1 MSFLWPWMLAG
12 LVLVPVLVVVYRKLL
27 RRREEAR
34 AQWGETAGPGAIS
47 RRRHVPPV
55 LMLIGLT
62 ALLIGLARPQAMVAL
77 PHIEGTVILAFDV
90 SSSMAADDLEPV
102 QGAARPTRLD
112 AAKTAAR
119 AFIEDQPPAVRL
131 GVVAFSGGGLVIQKP
146 TDDRQAVLDA
156 LDQLTPQGATSLGDG
171 IFASLNALS
180 ETPIAL
186 DPAALEA
193 GEAIDIGDFPS
204 AVVVLL
210 TDGENTVSPDPL
222 LVAQLAADAG
232 VRIYPIGL
240 GTAEGVVLELEGF
253 RILSRLDETVLRQIA
268 DVTNGAYYHASDAQT
283 LSDIYRDVDLHMT
296 IRGESMEVTAVFAGI
311 GLLLLL
317 IGGGLAL
324 AWYGRM
330 P

>member
-1 MSFLWPWMLAG
+1 M
-12 LVLVPVLVVVYRKLL
+12 
-27 RRREEAR
+27 
-34 AQWGETAGPGAIS
+34 
-47 RRRHVPPV
+47 

-62 ALLIGLARPQAMVAL
+62 ALLIGLARPRAMVAL

-90 SSSMAADDLEPV
+90 SSSMAADDPEPL
-102 QGAARPTRLD
+102 QGADQPTRLD

-146 TDDRQAVLDA
+146 TDDRQAVLEA
-156 LDQLTPQGATSLGDG
+156 LDQLTPQGSTSLGDG

-186 DPAALEA
+186 DPAALEE
-193 GEAIDIGDFPS
+193 GDTVDIGDFPS
-204 AVVVLL
+204 AIVVLL
-210 TDGENTVSPDPL
+210 TDGENTDSPDPL
-222 LVAQLAADAG
+222 LMAQLAADAG
-232 VRIYPIGL
+232 VRIFPVGL
-240 GTAEGVVLELEGF
+240 GSAEGVVLELEGF

-268 DVTNGAYYHASDAQT
+268 DTTNGAYYHAGDAQS
-283 LSDIYRDVDLHMT
+283 LSDIYRDVDLQLT
-296 IRGESMEVTAVFAGI
+296 IRGESTEVTSVFAGI

-317 IGGGLAL
+317 IAGGLEL